1 MDQLGVA
8 RRSIGGGCDIFV
20 SALRSGGSKLPRHGF
35 LLATDSSSPEVWS
48 LGALRGPAGINPLGT
63 KAGGGWLGSALA
75 AKNNFPADE
84 KKTLNSRSYLRCEGD
99 PQV

>member
-8 RRSIGGGCDIFV
+8 RRGIGGGCDIFV

-63 KAGGGWLGSALA
+63 KARGDWLGSALA

-84 KKTLNSRSYLRCEGD
+84 KKDLEFKVFL
-99 PQV
+99 